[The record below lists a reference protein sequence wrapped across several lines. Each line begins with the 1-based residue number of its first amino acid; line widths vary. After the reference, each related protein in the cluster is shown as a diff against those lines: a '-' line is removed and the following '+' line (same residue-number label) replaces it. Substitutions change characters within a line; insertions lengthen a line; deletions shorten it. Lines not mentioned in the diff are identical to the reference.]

1 MPSMGDTCIF
11 LLLKIILY
19 AAIMMM
25 LVTFSTIF
33 FGYISRTYEEKYF
46 FTDSSF
52 PSDLPSNGNILVFT
66 SEDGIPLH
74 TKAQDGYLDMVIKEA
89 FRRIGVTV
97 NIFTL
102 PAERALQNVNDGIND
117 GDFTRITGLEKKYTN
132 LVLVPEKLID
142 YEYMA
147 FTKHVNNR
155 IKGWSG
161 LKPYDVGII
170 TGWKIL
176 EANVT
181 DTKSLVKVRDEHV
194 LFTLLENER
203 VDIVTYYRLG
213 GNALIKELNFKDIH
227 AIEPPVSVN
236 PMYLY
241 LNKKHKSLIPKLVAS
256 LRELKNDGTYNKLFR
271 Q

>member
-1 MPSMGDTCIF
+1 MGDTHIFF
-11 LLLKIILY
+11 LLKLILF
-19 AAIMMM
+19 AAITMMVIT
-25 LVTFSTIF
+25 LSTIF

-52 PSDLPSNGNILVFT
+52 PSDLPTGGNILIFT
-66 SEDGIPLH
+66 SEDGIPVH
-74 TKAQDGYLDMVIKEA
+74 TKSQNGYLDMVLKEA
-89 FRRIGVTV
+89 FRRIGVTI

-117 GDFTRITGLEKKYTN
+117 GDFTRITGLEKKYPN

-147 FTKHVNNR
+147 FTKNVNDR

-176 EANVT
+176 ESNVT
-181 DTKSLVKVRDEHV
+181 GTRSLVKVRDEHV

-241 LNKKHKSLIPKLVAS
+241 LNKKHKSLIPKLVSS
-256 LRELKNDGTYNKLFR
+256 LRDMKSDGTYDMLFSR

>member
-1 MPSMGDTCIF
+1 MSEKHIF
-11 LLLKIILY
+11 LLLKLILFG
-19 AAIMMM
+19 AVIMMAFTISAIRYG
-25 LVTFSTIF
+25 LV
-33 FGYISRTYEEKYF
+33 SRTYEEKCI

-52 PSDLPSNGNILVFT
+52 PSEIPGGDNILIFT

-74 TKAQDGYLDMVIKEA
+74 TKSQTGYLDLVIKEA
-89 FRRIGVTV
+89 CRRIGVTV
-97 NIFTL
+97 HIFSL

-117 GDFTRITGLEKKYTN
+117 GDFTRITGLEKKYPN
-132 LVLVPEKLID
+132 LVLVPEELVY

-147 FTKHVNNR
+147 FTKHVTDKVN
-155 IKGWSG
+155 GWSG

-176 EANVT
+176 EANVKGT
-181 DTKSLVKVRDEHV
+181 RSLVKVRDEKV
-194 LFTLLENER
+194 LFSLLENER
-203 VDIVTYYRLG
+203 VDIVTYYLLG
-213 GNALIKELNFKDIH
+213 GNAIVKELNFKDIH

-241 LNKKHKSLIPKLVAS
+241 LNKKHKSLIPKLVVS
-256 LRELKNDGTYNKLFR
+256 LRELKRDGTYDRLFG

>member
-1 MPSMGDTCIF
+1 MGGRHIF
-11 LLLKIILY
+11 LLFKLIIFT
-19 AAIMMM
+19 AIVMTF
-25 LVTFSTIF
+25 VTFSTIF
-33 FGYISRTYEEKYF
+33 FEDIPGNQEEKYI
-46 FTDSSF
+46 FTDRSF
-52 PSDLPSNGNILVFT
+52 PSDLPADGNILIFT

-74 TKAQDGYLDMVIKEA
+74 TKAQDGYLDMVIREA
-89 FRRIGVTV
+89 FRRIGLNV

-102 PAERALQNVNDGIND
+102 PAERALQNVNYGIND
-117 GDFTRITGLEKKYTN
+117 GDFTRITGLENKYPN

-147 FTKHVNNR
+147 FSKNVNHR
-155 IKGWSG
+155 VKGWSG

-181 DTKSLVKVRDEHV
+181 DTRSIVKVRDEKV

-203 VDIVTYYRLG
+203 VDMVIYYRLG
-213 GNALIKELNFKDIH
+213 GTALLEELNFKDIH
-227 AIEPPVSVN
+227 VIEPPVSVN